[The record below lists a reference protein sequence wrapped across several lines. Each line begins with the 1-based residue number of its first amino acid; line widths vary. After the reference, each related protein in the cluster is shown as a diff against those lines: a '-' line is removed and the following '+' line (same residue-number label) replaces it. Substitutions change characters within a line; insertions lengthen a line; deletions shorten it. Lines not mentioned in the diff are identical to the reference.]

1 MTQMHGIEIKKNKF
15 FDFDGNLLK
24 FYQVLWVI
32 SILVCVS
39 FPLAMDPVEK
49 FYGRHMPCFAKIA
62 NQDLNM
68 HCKDSFSE
76 YYFTIT
82 SQSPVHPWQENGKYR
97 LHCKMFYFKDAS
109 FESTIQA
116 MDTMVEK
123 KLFTFSD
130 GMQNLLIAGHHAPVD
145 MTTVCAILHNG
156 VVIPKA
162 FSTTVYNLQQRVLPV
177 NGQHDL
183 PFRNMP
189 PGRFYKSF
197 AEKVQFKN
205 NVDYSRSKSY
215 KTFVGDTPY
224 LVELYRHL
232 NRELSIYI
240 SPVLLHDELF
250 LLEAKLLAAGYSI
263 ENIKDWNYTNDRYA
277 FRPHVH
283 FELNADQSADN
294 GRRNAVRLYIKNN
307 ASLVPVYATQYSDER
322 LKFGLEFTS
331 DAMETVFDFIEKEIK
346 TNTNPTMDLSSVTM
360 NFYASS
366 IEYQTFRKVLADV
379 LRDEFHVDNM
389 ESFINLYQ
397 ESGLNDLD
405 EKMMQKLSAYDAFAW
420 IPLIY
425 KQRKLDF
432 ITYDAGKYDQ
442 EWQDLQ
448 MVLENKQSVFEI
460 EFSKY
465 EED

>member
-1 MTQMHGIEIKKNKF
+1 MHGIEIKKNRF

-24 FYQVLWVI
+24 FYQVLWLI
-32 SILVCVS
+32 SILVRVS
-39 FPLAMDPVEK
+39 FSHAMDPVEK
-49 FYGRHMPCFAKIA
+49 FYGRHMACFAKIA
-62 NQDLNM
+62 KQDLNM

-76 YYFTIT
+76 YYFTIK
-82 SQSPVHPWQENGKYR
+82 SQGPSHPWQENGKYR
-97 LHCKMFYFKDAS
+97 LHCKMYHTKDDS
-109 FESTIQA
+109 IESTIQA

-130 GMQNLLIAGHHAPVD
+130 GMQNLLIAGHLAPAD

-156 VVIPKA
+156 VVIPVA
-162 FSTTVYNLQQRVLPV
+162 FSTTVYNLQQRVLPE

-183 PFRNMP
+183 PFRDMQ
-189 PGRFYKSF
+189 PGQFYKSF
-197 AEKVQFKN
+197 AEKVQFKK

-215 KTFVGDTPY
+215 KTNVGDTPY

-250 LLEAKLLAAGYSI
+250 LLEAKLLAGGYSI
-263 ENIKDWNYTNDRYA
+263 ENIEYWNYTNDRYV

-283 FELNADQSADN
+283 FELTADN

-307 ASLVPVYATQYSDER
+307 ASLVPVHATQYSDER

-331 DAMETVFDFIEKEIK
+331 DAMETVFDFFEKEIK
-346 TNTNPTMDLSSVTM
+346 TNTYPTMDISSVTM

-379 LRDEFHVDNM
+379 LHDEFDVNNM
-389 ESFINLYQ
+389 ESFMNLYQ

-405 EKMMQKLSAYDAFAW
+405 EKMMQKLSTYDAFAW

-432 ITYDAGKYDQ
+432 ITYDAGEYDQ
-442 EWQDLQ
+442 EWEDLQ

-465 EED
+465 EDE